1 MGVTKPKL
9 PYVRAPQTM
18 LPGPLK
24 IFSVLFGRKILLL
37 EKKIVLGKHGILR
50 TCVILR
56 LTLWTNISD
65 L

>member
-37 EKKIVLGKHGILR
+37 EKKICPRK
-50 TCVILR
+50 T
-56 LTLWTNISD
+56 WYFTNLCDTEID
-65 L
+65 PVDQYK